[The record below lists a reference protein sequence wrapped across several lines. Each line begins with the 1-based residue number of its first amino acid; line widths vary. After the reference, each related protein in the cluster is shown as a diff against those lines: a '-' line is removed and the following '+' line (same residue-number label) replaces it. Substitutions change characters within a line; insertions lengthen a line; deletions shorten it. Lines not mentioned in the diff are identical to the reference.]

1 MHKDSIVSG
10 GCVISGSRVQNC
22 VLSPNVRVE
31 NHADV
36 HESVI
41 MENVNIGERARIR
54 RAIIDK
60 GVVIPPDTVIG
71 YDAEQDYKR
80 FTLTD
85 EGVVVI
91 TQTKPASSK
100 KKTLAI
106 SVVRTSKS
114 VKGA

>member
-1 MHKDSIVSG
+1 
-10 GCVISGSRVQNC
+10 
-22 VLSPNVRVE
+22 
-31 NHADV
+31 
-36 HESVI
+36 
-41 MENVNIGERARIR
+41 MENVEIGGRARIR

-71 YDAEQDYKR
+71 YDAEEDRKR

-91 TQTKPASSK
+91 TQPKTASSK
-100 KKTLAI
+100 KKTLGI
-106 SVVRTSKS
+106 SVVSTPES

>member
-1 MHKDSIVSG
+1 M
-10 GCVISGSRVQNC
+10 
-22 VLSPNVRVE
+22 
-31 NHADV
+31 
-36 HESVI
+36 
-41 MENVNIGERARIR
+41 RARIR

-71 YDAEQDYKR
+71 YDAEQDRKR

-91 TQTKPASSK
+91 TQPKPSSSK

-106 SVVRTSKS
+106 SVVSTPKS
-114 VKGA
+114 IKGA